1 MAMRGLQD
9 RQEVSVIAAGE
20 SMTVPRR
27 RASRL
32 VLDNF
37 SRARYGADDSA
48 LHQLAERVDRVA
60 PGTSLAVLV
69 TGGGPTIGDI
79 RNAAAKFGP
88 DVRVV
93 AIQVATGK
101 EPDAR
106 PVGGMHVLTV
116 PTLTHLRTAL
126 RKAGS

>member
-9 RQEVSVIAAGE
+9 RQQVSVIAAGE
-20 SMTVPRR
+20 SLTVPGR

-37 SRARYGADDSA
+37 SRARFRAEDST
-48 LHQLAERVDRVA
+48 LHRLAERVDQVA

-69 TGGGPTIGDI
+69 TGGLPTIADI
-79 RNAAAKFGP
+79 RRAAAKFGP

-93 AIQVATGK
+93 AIRVATG
-101 EPDAR
+101 EQPDAR
-106 PVGGMHVLTV
+106 PVGSIDVLTV
-116 PTLTHLRTAL
+116 PALNHLRTAL